1 MAVTIS
7 AKGQV
12 ALPKKIRSELS
23 IKTGDQFRVEISGTK
38 IVLTPVVTV
47 PKEQAWFWTDEI
59 QAKVRAS
66 EEDYKK
72 GNYKEYTDVD
82 ELLRDL
88 KE

>member
-1 MAVTIS
+1 MTVTIS
-7 AKGQV
+7 EKGQV
-12 ALPKKIRSELS
+12 VLPKKVRNKLC
-23 IKTGDQFRVEISGTK
+23 IKTGDQFHVEISGTK

-59 QAKVRAS
+59 QAKIRAS
-66 EEDYKK
+66 EGDYKE
-72 GNYKEYTDVD
+72 GNYKEYADVD

>member
-1 MAVTIS
+1 MTVTIS

-12 ALPKKIRSELS
+12 ALPKEVRSKLR
-23 IKTGDQFRVEISGTK
+23 IKAGDQFRVEVSGSK

-59 QAKVRAS
+59 QANVRAS
-66 EEDYKK
+66 EEDHKK
-72 GNYKEYTDVD
+72 GDYREYVEVD
-82 ELLRDL
+82 DLLRDL

>member
-1 MAVTIS
+1 MTVTIS

-12 ALPKKIRSELS
+12 ALPKEVRNKLR
-23 IKTGDQFRVEISGTK
+23 IKTGDQFRVEVSGAN

-47 PKEQAWFWTDEI
+47 PKIQAWFWTDEI

-66 EEDYKK
+66 EEDHER
-72 GNYKEYTDVD
+72 GNYKEYKDID
-82 ELLRDL
+82 QLLGDL

>member
-1 MAVTIS
+1 MSVTIS

-12 ALPKKIRSELS
+12 ALPKDVRNKLG
-23 IKTGDQFRVEISGTK
+23 IKAGDQFRVEVSGAK

-47 PKEQAWFWTDEI
+47 PREQAWFWTDEV

-66 EEDYKK
+66 EEDHEK
-72 GNYKEYTDVD
+72 GNFKTYKEVNK
-82 ELLRDL
+82 LLGDL

>member
-1 MAVTIS
+1 MTVTIS

-12 ALPKKIRSELS
+12 ALPKEVRSELR
-23 IKTGDQFRVEISGTK
+23 IKAGDQFRVEVSGSK

-66 EEDYKK
+66 EEDHKR
-72 GNYKEYTDVD
+72 GNYKEYVEVD
-82 ELLRDL
+82 DLLRDF

>member
-1 MAVTIS
+1 MSVTIS

-12 ALPKKIRSELS
+12 ALPKDVRNKLG
-23 IKTGDQFRVEISGTK
+23 IKAGDQFRVEVSGAK

-47 PKEQAWFWTDEI
+47 PKEQAWFWTDEV

-66 EEDYKK
+66 EEDHEK
-72 GNYKEYTDVD
+72 GNFKTYKEVD
-82 ELLRDL
+82 KLLGDL

>member
-1 MAVTIS
+1 MTVIIS

-12 ALPKKIRSELS
+12 ALPKKVRDKLR
-23 IKTGDQFRVEISGTK
+23 IKAGDQFRVEVAGTK

-72 GNYKEYTDVD
+72 GNYKEYEEIDQ
-82 ELLRDL
+82 LLRDL

>member
-1 MAVTIS
+1 MTVTIS

-12 ALPKKIRSELS
+12 ALPKKVRDKLR
-23 IKTGDQFRVEISGTK
+23 IKSGDQFRVEVAGTK

-59 QAKVRAS
+59 QAEVRAS

-72 GNYKEYTDVD
+72 GNYKEYEEIDR
-82 ELLRDL
+82 LLRDL

>member
-1 MAVTIS
+1 MSVTIS

-12 ALPKKIRSELS
+12 ALPKDVRNKLG
-23 IKTGDQFRVEISGTK
+23 IKAGDQFRVEVSGAK

-47 PKEQAWFWTDEI
+47 PKEQAWFWTDEV

-66 EEDYKK
+66 EEDHEK
-72 GNYKEYTDVD
+72 GNFKTYKEVNK
-82 ELLRDL
+82 LLGDL

>member
-1 MAVTIS
+1 MTVTIS

-12 ALPKKIRSELS
+12 ALPKKMRDKLG
-23 IKTGDQFRVEISGTK
+23 IKTGDQFRVEVSGTK

-47 PKEQAWFWTDEI
+47 PKEQAWFWTEEV

-66 EEDYKK
+66 QEDHER
-72 GNYKEYTDVD
+72 GNFKTYEDTKR
-82 ELLRDL
+82 LLGDL

>member
-1 MAVTIS
+1 MTVTIS

-12 ALPKKIRSELS
+12 ALPKGVRTKLR
-23 IKTGDQFRVEISGTK
+23 IKAGDQFRVEVSGTK

-59 QAKVRAS
+59 QAKVRES
-66 EEDYKK
+66 EEDHKK
-72 GNYKEYTDVD
+72 GNYREYEEVGD
-82 ELLRDL
+82 LLRDL

>member
-12 ALPKKIRSELS
+12 VLPKEVRNKLC
-23 IKTGDQFRVEISGTK
+23 IKTGDQFRVEILGTK
-38 IVLTPVVTV
+38 IVLAPVVTV
-47 PKEQAWFWTDEI
+47 PKEQAWFWTNEI
-59 QAKVRAS
+59 QTKVRAS

-72 GNYKEYTDVD
+72 GNYKGYTDVD

>member
-12 ALPKKIRSELS
+12 ALPKDVRNKLS

-47 PKEQAWFWTDEI
+47 PKEQAWFWTDEV
-59 QAKVRAS
+59 QTKVRAS
-66 EEDYKK
+66 EKDYKK
-72 GNYKEYTDVD
+72 GNYKEYTDVG

>member
-1 MAVTIS
+1 MPVTIS

-12 ALPKKIRSELS
+12 ALPKEVRTKLS

-47 PKEQAWFWTDEI
+47 PKEQAWFWTEEV

-66 EEDYKK
+66 EKDYKK
-72 GNYKEYTDVD
+72 GNYKEYADVED
-82 ELLRDL
+82 LLREL

>member
-1 MAVTIS
+1 MTVTIS

-12 ALPKKIRSELS
+12 ALPKGIRTKLR
-23 IKTGDQFRVEISGTK
+23 IKAGDQFRVDVSGTN

-66 EEDYKK
+66 EEDRKK
-72 GNYKEYTDVD
+72 GNYKEYKEVD
-82 ELLRDL
+82 QLLGDL

>member
-1 MAVTIS
+1 MTVTIS

-12 ALPKKIRSELS
+12 ALPKKVRSELC
-23 IKTGDQFRVEISGTK
+23 IKTGDQFRVEVSGTN

-66 EEDYKK
+66 EEDHKK
-72 GNYKEYTDVD
+72 GDYKEYREVD
-82 ELLRDL
+82 QLLRDL

>member
-1 MAVTIS
+1 MTVTIS

-12 ALPKKIRSELS
+12 ALPKKVRDKLR
-23 IKTGDQFRVEISGTK
+23 IKTGDQFRVEVAGTN

-72 GNYKEYTDVD
+72 GDYKEYEETDR
-82 ELLRDL
+82 LLRDL

>member
-12 ALPKKIRSELS
+12 ALPKEVRTKLR
-23 IKTGDQFRVEISGTK
+23 IKTGDQFRVEIRGAK

-66 EEDYKK
+66 EEDHKRVD
-72 GNYKEYTDVD
+72 YKEYKDVG

>member
-1 MAVTIS
+1 MTVTIS

-12 ALPKKIRSELS
+12 ALPKKVRDKLC
-23 IKTGDQFRVEISGTK
+23 IKTGDQFRVEVSGAK

-59 QAKVRAS
+59 QAKVHAS

-72 GNYKEYTDVD
+72 GNYKEYEEVD
-82 ELLRDL
+82 QLLRDL

>member
-12 ALPKKIRSELS
+12 ALPKDIRNKLS

-47 PKEQAWFWTDEI
+47 PKEQAWFWTDEV

-66 EEDYKK
+66 DKDYKK
-72 GNYKEYTDVD
+72 GNYKEYTDVG

>member
-1 MAVTIS
+1 MTVTIS

-12 ALPKKIRSELS
+12 ALPKKVRNKLRIT
-23 IKTGDQFRVEISGTK
+23 TGDQFQVEISGTK

-47 PKEQAWFWTDEI
+47 PKDQAWFWTDEI

-66 EEDYKK
+66 EEDYEK
-72 GNYKEYTDVD
+72 GNYKEYTDVE
-82 ELLRDL
+82 ELVRDL

>member
-12 ALPKKIRSELS
+12 ALPKDVRNKLS
-23 IKTGDQFRVEISGTK
+23 IKAGDQFRVEISGTK

-47 PKEQAWFWTDEI
+47 PKEQAWFWTDEV

-66 EEDYKK
+66 EKDHKR
-72 GNYKEYTDVD
+72 GNYKEYTDVG

>member
-1 MAVTIS
+1 MTVTIS

-12 ALPKKIRSELS
+12 ALPKKIRNALR
-23 IKTGDQFRVEISGTK
+23 ITTGDQFRVEISGTK

-47 PKEQAWFWTDEI
+47 PKEQAWFWTDAI
-59 QAKVRAS
+59 QAKVQAS

-72 GNYKEYTDVD
+72 GNYKEYTHVD
-82 ELLRDL
+82 ELMRDL

>member
-12 ALPKKIRSELS
+12 ALPKEVRTKLS

-47 PKEQAWFWTDEI
+47 PKEQAWFWTEEI

-66 EEDYKK
+66 EADYKK
-72 GNYKEYTDVD
+72 GNYKEYTDVG

>member
-1 MAVTIS
+1 MTVTIS

-12 ALPKKIRSELS
+12 ALPKNVRNTLRIT
-23 IKTGDQFRVEISGTK
+23 TGDQFRVEVSGTK

-47 PKEQAWFWTDEI
+47 PKEQAWFWTDAI

-72 GNYKEYTDVD
+72 GNYKGYTDVD
-82 ELLRDL
+82 ELMRDL

>member
-12 ALPKKIRSELS
+12 ALPKKIRYKLS
-23 IKTGDQFRVEISGTK
+23 IKTGDQFRVEVSGTK

-59 QAKVRAS
+59 QTKVKAS

>member
-12 ALPKKIRSELS
+12 ALPKEIRTKLS

-47 PKEQAWFWTDEI
+47 PKEQAWFWTEEI

-66 EEDYKK
+66 EKDYKN
-72 GNYKEYTDVD
+72 GNYKKYTDVG
-82 ELLRDL
+82 ELLKDL

>member
-1 MAVTIS
+1 MPVTIS

-12 ALPKKIRSELS
+12 ALPKEVRTKLS

-47 PKEQAWFWTDEI
+47 PKEQAWFWSEEV

-66 EEDYKK
+66 EEDHKK
-72 GNYKEYTDVD
+72 GNFKEYADVD
-82 ELLRDL
+82 DLLRDL